1 MKQVI
6 FNQTGLPKDVLFIEE
21 APMPI
26 RKSHEVLVKV
36 LARNINPSDIMFVQG
51 LYGITPQLPSSAG
64 FEAVGIVEESDDA
77 GVLAVGT
84 RVIFTTVG
92 TWKEYICLPAKGVIP
107 VPAGMSDEI
116 ACQAFVNP
124 FTAYGMLETSGLQ
137 AGDHL
142 LITAGASAWGKLV
155 VQMAAKKGILVACT
169 VRREEQKAVLKS
181 LGADVVVNV
190 QEENLGK
197 VLKSWAPEGVKAVF
211 DAVGGDQ
218 GAKAMN
224 CLSIGSTMYVFGLLS
239 LQPIPLHSGVMIF
252 KNLKIEG
259 WWLSSW
265 WEKLGSDGIQKAMK
279 AVFGYLL
286 SQEVTVDIQA
296 KYPLEQFKEA
306 IEAYEKEGRTGKILI
321 C

>member
-26 RKSHEVLVKV
+26 RKSNEVLVKV

-107 VPAGMSDEI
+107 VPTGMSDEI

-124 FTAYGMLETSGLQ
+124 FTAYGMIETSGLQ

-155 VQMAAKKGILVACT
+155 VQMAAKKGIHVACT

-197 VLKSWAPEGVKAVF
+197 VLKFWAPEGVKAVF

-224 CLSIGSTMYVFGLLS
+224 CLSIGGTMYVFGLLS

>member
-92 TWKEYICLPAKGVIP
+92 TWKEYICLSVKGVIP

-137 AGDHL
+137 AGDYL

-155 VQMAAKKGILVACT
+155 VQMAAKKGIHVACT
-169 VRREEQKAVLKS
+169 VRREEQKAVLKG

-190 QEENLGK
+190 QEENVGK
-197 VLKSWAPEGVKAVF
+197 VLKSWSPEGVKAVF

-224 CLSIGSTMYVFGLLS
+224 CLAIGGTMYVFGLLS
-239 LQPIPLHSGVMIF
+239 LQPIPLHSGLMIF

-265 WEKLGSDGIQKAMK
+265 WEKLGADGIQKAMK

-286 SQEVTVDIQA
+286 TQEVKVDIQA
-296 KYPLEQFKEA
+296 KYTLEQFKEA

>member
-92 TWKEYICLPAKGVIP
+92 TWKEYICLSAKGVIP

-137 AGDHL
+137 AGDYL

-155 VQMAAKKGILVACT
+155 VQMAAKKGIHVACT
-169 VRREEQKAVLKS
+169 VRREEQKAVLKG

-190 QEENLGK
+190 QEENVGK
-197 VLKSWAPEGVKAVF
+197 VLKSWSPEGVKAVF

-224 CLSIGSTMYVFGLLS
+224 CLAIGGTMYVFGLLS
-239 LQPIPLHSGVMIF
+239 LQPIPLHSGLMIF

-265 WEKLGSDGIQKAMK
+265 WEKLGAEGIQKAMK

-286 SQEVTVDIQA
+286 TQEVKVDIQA
-296 KYPLEQFKEA
+296 KYSLEQFKEA

>member
-21 APMPI
+21 VAMPI
-26 RKSHEVLVKV
+26 RKPHEVLVKV

-77 GVLAVGT
+77 GFLPIGT

-155 VQMAAKKGILVACT
+155 IQMAAKKGIQVACT
-169 VRREEQKAVLKS
+169 VRRNEQKAVLIA
-181 LGADVVVNV
+181 LGANCVVNV
-190 QEENLGK
+190 EEENLGK
-197 VLKSWAPEGVKAVF
+197 VLKAWAPEGVKAVF

-218 GAKAMN
+218 GAKALS
-224 CLSIGSTMYVFGLLS
+224 CLAVGGTMYVFGLLS
-239 LQPIPLHSGVMIF
+239 LTPIPLHSGLLIF
-252 KNLKIEG
+252 KKLKIEG

-265 WEKLGSDGIQKAMK
+265 WEQLGAEGIQRAMK
-279 AVFGYLL
+279 SVFGYLV
-286 SQEVTVDIQA
+286 SQEVKVDIQA
-296 KYPLEQFKEA
+296 KYPLDQFKEA

>member
-1 MKQVI
+1 
-6 FNQTGLPKDVLFIEE
+6 
-21 APMPI
+21 
-26 RKSHEVLVKV
+26 
-36 LARNINPSDIMFVQG
+36 
-51 LYGITPQLPSSAG
+51 
-64 FEAVGIVEESDDA
+64 
-77 GVLAVGT
+77 
-84 RVIFTTVG
+84 
-92 TWKEYICLPAKGVIP
+92 
-107 VPAGMSDEI
+107 MSDEI

-155 VQMAAKKGILVACT
+155 VQMAAKKGIHVACT

-224 CLSIGSTMYVFGLLS
+224 CLTNGGTMYVFGLLS

-296 KYPLEQFKEA
+296 KYPLKQFKEA

>member
-1 MKQVI
+1 
-6 FNQTGLPKDVLFIEE
+6 
-21 APMPI
+21 
-26 RKSHEVLVKV
+26 
-36 LARNINPSDIMFVQG
+36 
-51 LYGITPQLPSSAG
+51 
-64 FEAVGIVEESDDA
+64 
-77 GVLAVGT
+77 
-84 RVIFTTVG
+84 
-92 TWKEYICLPAKGVIP
+92 
-107 VPAGMSDEI
+107 
-116 ACQAFVNP
+116 
-124 FTAYGMLETSGLQ
+124 
-137 AGDHL
+137 
-142 LITAGASAWGKLV
+142 
-155 VQMAAKKGILVACT
+155 MAAKKGIHVACT
-169 VRREEQKAVLKS
+169 VRREEQKVVLKS

-224 CLSIGSTMYVFGLLS
+224 CLSIGGTMYVFGLLS

>member
-26 RKSHEVLVKV
+26 RKSNEVLVKV

-92 TWKEYICLPAKGVIP
+92 TWKEYICLAAKGVIP
-107 VPAGMSDEI
+107 VPAGMSDEV

-124 FTAYGMLETSGLQ
+124 FTAYGMIETSGLQ

-224 CLSIGSTMYVFGLLS
+224 CLSIGGTMYVFGLLS